1 MFKRILHMTG
11 LVALAAPAFAAV
23 EWSTDLEAAKAQ
35 AAASGKSILVDFT
48 GSDWCGY
55 CIRLKKDVFDTPEF
69 EALTKDSLVFV
80 EIDVPRDV
88 ARIGEELHKKNQALC
103 KQYKVAGFPTIMIM
117 SPEGYIIGGF
127 VGGANMARVKDCL
140 SAAET
145 NAAKVKH
152 AATLQGAERAKLL
165 AEVHNGLPR
174 DLKAANT
181 AMVNAIVEADENNV
195 TGMKDLAKATAE
207 LDSLIKALS
216 KTAREPEKALVMV
229 NEALTTCYPVNR
241 EELLMLKGQIIMA
254 MVNRDLQVAD
264 SVEDVEAIKALMLQ
278 LVDCAP
284 ADRKE
289 QMRQRVEKQFGDPAA
304 VLEKIREQRALRGK

>member
-1 MFKRILHMTG
+1 MTG

-35 AAASGKSILVDFT
+35 AASSGKSVLVDFT

-88 ARIGEELHKKNQALC
+88 ARVGEELYKKNQALC
-103 KQYKVAGFPTIMIM
+103 KQYKIAGFPTIMIM

-145 NAAKVKH
+145 NAAKVKQ

-181 AMVNAIVEADENNV
+181 AMVNAIAEADVDNV
-195 TGMKDLAKATAE
+195 TGMKDLAKAAAE
-207 LDSLIKALS
+207 LDSLKEALN
-216 KTAREPEKALVMV
+216 KTGREPEKALVMV

-254 MVNRDLQVAD
+254 MVTRDLQVAD
-264 SVEDVEAIKALMLQ
+264 SIEDVEAIKALMLQ

-289 QMRQRVEKQFGDPAA
+289 QMRQRIEKQFGDPADL
-304 VLEKIREQRALRGK
+304 LEKIREQRALRDK